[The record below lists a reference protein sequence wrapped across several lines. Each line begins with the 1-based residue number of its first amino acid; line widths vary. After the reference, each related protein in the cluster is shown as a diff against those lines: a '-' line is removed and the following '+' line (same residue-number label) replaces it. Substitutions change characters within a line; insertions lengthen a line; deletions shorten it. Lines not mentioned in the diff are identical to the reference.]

1 MFSKYRWKL
10 NVHVVIAF
18 LQNAELA
25 IHRMTVLIAL
35 GNNAIVGQKITER
48 YRVLKLTVENNQVV
62 KLVN

>member
-35 GNNAIVGQKITER
+35 GHNAIVGQKITER